1 MPSFIHLYH
10 VHTLPM
16 LQDTLLPWVP
26 SPPLAHIA
34 IELTSPSLPEPSRPL
49 PFPNPLILAHR
60 SPQLNNQCQHGA
72 RPNNPYLL
80 LAQAQCL
87 HSPLP
92 VPQNDMHHP
101 TGHDRISSQPMRW
114 LSTQGWLFRACNC
127 LSLSRLMTRIY
138 LHVMTASLVAPT
150 VGSQSGPATLYTFA
164 PCHTNLHTL
173 MFFTLPTHSG
183 S

>member
-16 LQDTLLPWVP
+16 LQNTLLPWVP

-72 RPNNPYLL
+72 RPNNPH
-80 LAQAQCL
+80 
-87 HSPLP
+87 HSYTYFWPK
-92 VPQNDMHHP
+92 
-101 TGHDRISSQPMRW
+101 
-114 LSTQGWLFRACNC
+114 LSACIRP
-127 LSLSRLMTRIY
+127 SLSRKMTHII
-138 LHVMTASLVAPT
+138 LQVMTASLVNPCA
-150 VGSQSGPATLYTFA
+150 GSQPRAGSSGPAIA
-164 PCHTNLHTL
+164 SPCHD
-173 MFFTLPTHSG
+173 
-183 S
+183 